1 MERMEVNME
10 TTTKVEDVHAQCEIL
25 EMKIKWAADY
35 WIENK
40 CDFSEVAE
48 DRLEDMK
55 QMFRDIFTTGGYAV
69 AGLLMSL
76 IDADAVQKWAD
87 SDRVEECVEPYDP
100 MFKKVA
106 RAAYLDGVRDYARF
120 VNEQLG
126 ITIAR
131 VEDGES
137 R

>member
-87 SDRVEECVEPYDP
+87 SDRVEECVEPYDT

-120 VNEQLG
+120 VNGQLG

-131 VEDGES
+131 VEDGE
-137 R
+137 

>member
-10 TTTKVEDVHAQCEIL
+10 TTTKVEDVHAQYKIL
-25 EMKIKWAADY
+25 EMKIKYAADY

-40 CDFSEVAE
+40 CDFSEEPE

-55 QMFRDIFTTGGYAV
+55 QMFRDIFTTGGCAV

-76 IDADAVQKWAD
+76 INADAVQKWAD
-87 SDRVEECVEPYDP
+87 SDRIEEYVEPYDP

-120 VNEQLG
+120 VNGQLG

-131 VEDGES
+131 VEDGE
-137 R
+137 

>member
-1 MERMEVNME
+1 ME

-87 SDRVEECVEPYDP
+87 SDRGEEYVEPYDT

-106 RAAYLDGVRDYARF
+106 SAAYLDGVKDYARF
-120 VNEQLG
+120 VERPAGNNDSESLRWG
-126 ITIAR
+126 I
-131 VEDGES
+131 
-137 R
+137 

>member
-1 MERMEVNME
+1 ME

-40 CDFSEVAE
+40 CDFSEVVE
-48 DRLEDMK
+48 DRLDDMK

-87 SDRVEECVEPYDP
+87 SDRVEEYVEPYDT

-106 RAAYLDGVRDYARF
+106 SAAYLDGVKDYARF
-120 VNEQLG
+120 VNDQLG
-126 ITIAR
+126 ITMAR
-131 VEDGES
+131 VEDGD
-137 R
+137 